1 MDSSADKSIDN
12 ALSHTFVGPVNAPSF
27 GNFLASSRR
36 FLAAP
41 IIGRVPSFPDK
52 RDRTST
58 VRREEQS
65 TGRGKEQG
73 QCQEHDSGE
82 EETPARNVN
91 HGRKYG
97 RDATHGFSWRRAP
110 LRLTKDGNG
119 DGVRNATKDDLLKKA
134 AIDLNAQ
141 LEYEDQSIDDKGTG
155 ATAQAMTAQAQATTG
170 AEGVKRRRSPVARD
184 DEWCEQSTKLMKV
197 RRRCRRNKAELYVL
211 EYVWRPVERVP
222 RGEHDVDGARLV
234 PVADYEEYL
243 QIGRVVEDSTNEEGV
258 KQVDGAP

>member
-1 MDSSADKSIDN
+1 MSS
-12 ALSHTFVGPVNAPSF
+12 
-27 GNFLASSRR
+27 
-36 FLAAP
+36 
-41 IIGRVPSFPDK
+41 
-52 RDRTST
+52 
-58 VRREEQS
+58 EE
-65 TGRGKEQG
+65 G
-73 QCQEHDSGE
+73 
-82 EETPARNVN
+82 A
-91 HGRKYG
+91 
-97 RDATHGFSWRRAP
+97 
-110 LRLTKDGNG
+110 
-119 DGVRNATKDDLLKKA
+119 DLLKKA